1 MKWQYIPFHDDQHRL
16 DPARKV
22 LVLNSRE
29 LTFCKIPYVFHFC
42 CLLLQKRSEDFHPH
56 PRPQPF
62 PCASHS
68 NYGESIGSVT
78 SRNVKQINEWELW
91 KKEFPEDLQKWE
103 LDLFVFVVPLEERK
117 KKAALGRDW
126 EAEASSSLRPSA
138 DCGALGGSD
147 LRLWRRQETLL
158 MSQQLRK
165 QNTQL
170 SLQKGPENLEHR
182 SHWAKVEKKR
192 KKKYG
197 TRHCLAF
204 WAIIN

>member
-1 MKWQYIPFHDDQHRL
+1 MKISNPIPH
-16 DPARKV
+16 
-22 LVLNSRE
+22 
-29 LTFCKIPYVFHFC
+29 
-42 CLLLQKRSEDFHPH
+42 
-56 PRPQPF
+56 QPF

-68 NYGESIGSVT
+68 DYGEFIGSVT

-91 KKEFPEDLQKWE
+91 KKEFPGDLQKWE
-103 LDLFVFVVPLEERK
+103 LDLFVFTVVSLEERR

-126 EAEASSSLRPSA
+126 EAEASFSYLLPSA
-138 DCGALGGSD
+138 DCGVLGGSD

-192 KKKYG
+192 KKKKWDKTLPFLLSNCKLG
-197 TRHCLAF
+197 DGHLFCF
-204 WAIIN
+204 WFVLLCRYMCVFDLGFASIYHLQI